1 MKKTIR
7 AKRIMVGLMCGLIA
21 IGVSARGFDKTL
33 KDSKNGISFSVH
45 TKVVPLDH
53 STVTVSVR
61 GPKMAAKVRKKLD
74 YATVDRAEVADL
86 NGDGMPELYLFTLS
100 MGNGGYQT
108 LLGFAVTK
116 DRRLVPIRYKEPAD
130 NTKVMRGYRGFDEY
144 FIVGN
149 ELIRRFPI
157 YRGDDEPQCCPTG
170 GHRLLY
176 YKLVP
181 DSNGFRLKLSRTEH
195 RS

>member
-1 MKKTIR
+1 MSHL
-7 AKRIMVGLMCGLIA
+7 KRTGLLTAVLCLLLPLGLT
-21 IGVSARGFDKTL
+21 GEGFDKTL
-33 KDSKNGISFSVH
+33 KDPQSGISFVVH
-45 TKVVPLDH
+45 SKVVPMDH
-53 STVTVSVR
+53 STVTVSVQ
-61 GPKMAAKVRKKLD
+61 GLKGAAKIRKKLD
-74 YATVDRAEVADL
+74 YATVDRAEIADL
-86 NGDGMPELYLFTLS
+86 NGDGMPEIYLFTLS

-116 DRRLVPIRYKEPAD
+116 DGRLVPIRYKEPAD
-130 NTKVMRGYRGFDEY
+130 DSKAMRGYRGFDDY

-157 YRGDDEPQCCPTG
+157 YRSDEEPQCCPTG

-181 DSNGFRLKLSRTEH
+181 DGNGFRLMLSRIQH

>member
-1 MKKTIR
+1 MR
-7 AKRIMVGLMCGLIA
+7 KRILLKIVVAGFVYVVMGGNI
-21 IGVSARGFDKTL
+21 SARGFDKTF
-33 KDSKNGISFSVH
+33 KDSQSGLSFTVRS
-45 TKVVPLDH
+45 KVVPLDH
-53 STVTVSVR
+53 STVTVNVR
-61 GPKMAAKVRKKLD
+61 GFEMEAKIRKKLD
-74 YATVDRAEVADL
+74 YATVDRAEIADL

-130 NTKVMRGYRGFDEY
+130 NAKVMRGYRGFDDY

-149 ELIRRFPI
+149 ELIRRFPV

-181 DSNGFRLKLSRTEH
+181 DGNGFRLKLSRIQH